1 MKTIIKTTI
10 IILAFAIG
18 IDIMCSAIPVSN
30 YSKNNTNITTNI
42 TLKKTLNLTDEQNTD
57 LMFFYNMLN
66 NNIDSAMCERDSVTR
81 SKMLANAVKMNTMN
95 VKMILTSEQYHKYL
109 RILNLTLNNKNIKIS
124 KSDD

>member
-30 YSKNNTNITTNI
+30 YSNINNITVNK

-81 SKMLANAVKMNTMN
+81 SKMLANAVEMNTMN
-95 VKMILTSEQYHKYL
+95 VKMILTHEQYHKYL

-124 KSDD
+124 KK

>member
-10 IILAFAIG
+10 IILALAIG

-30 YSKNNTNITTNI
+30 YNKVNNTNITTNI

-81 SKMLANAVKMNTMN
+81 SKMLANAVEMNTMN
-95 VKMILTSEQYHKYL
+95 VKMILTQEQYHKYL

-124 KSDD
+124 KK

>member
-1 MKTIIKTTI
+1 MKTIIKITI

-30 YSKNNTNITTNI
+30 YNKVNNTNITTNI

-81 SKMLANAVKMNTMN
+81 SKMLANAVEMNTMN
-95 VKMILTSEQYHKYL
+95 VKMILTQEQYHKYL

-124 KSDD
+124 KK

>member
-10 IILAFAIG
+10 IILALAIG

-30 YSKNNTNITTNI
+30 YNKVNNTNITTNI

-66 NNIDSAMCERDSVTR
+66 SNIDSAMCERDSVTR
-81 SKMLANAVKMNTMN
+81 SKMLANAVEMNTIN
-95 VKMILTSEQYHKYL
+95 VKMILTHEQYHKYL

-124 KSDD
+124 KK

>member
-30 YSKNNTNITTNI
+30 YSNINNITVNK

-66 NNIDSAMCERDSVTR
+66 NNIDSAMCERDSVAR
-81 SKMLANAVKMNTMN
+81 SKMLANAVEMNTMN
-95 VKMILTSEQYHKYL
+95 VKMILTHEQYHKYL

-124 KSDD
+124 KSND

>member
-30 YSKNNTNITTNI
+30 YNKVNNTNITTNI
-42 TLKKTLNLTDEQNTD
+42 TLKKTLNLTDEQNSD

-66 NNIDSAMCERDSVTR
+66 SNIDSAMCERDSVTR
-81 SKMLANAVKMNTMN
+81 SKMLANAVEINTMN
-95 VKMILTSEQYHKYL
+95 VKMILTHEQYHKYL

-124 KSDD
+124 KK

>member
-30 YSKNNTNITTNI
+30 YSNINNITVNK

-66 NNIDSAMCERDSVTR
+66 NNIDSAMCERDSVAR
-81 SKMLANAVKMNTMN
+81 SKMLANAVEMNTMN
-95 VKMILTSEQYHKYL
+95 VKMILTHEQYHKYL

-124 KSDD
+124 KK

>member
-10 IILAFAIG
+10 IILALAIG

-30 YSKNNTNITTNI
+30 YNKVNNTNITTNI
-42 TLKKTLNLTDEQNTD
+42 TLKKTLNLTDEQNSD

-66 NNIDSAMCERDSVTR
+66 SNIDSAMCERDSVTR
-81 SKMLANAVKMNTMN
+81 SKMLANAVEMNTMN
-95 VKMILTSEQYHKYL
+95 VKMILTQEQYHKYL

-124 KSDD
+124 KK

>member
-10 IILAFAIG
+10 IILALAIG

-30 YSKNNTNITTNI
+30 YNKVNNTNI

-95 VKMILTSEQYHKYL
+95 VKMILTQEQYHKYL

-124 KSDD
+124 KNDD

>member
-1 MKTIIKTTI
+1 MKTIIKITI

-30 YSKNNTNITTNI
+30 YNKVNNTNITTNI
-42 TLKKTLNLTDEQNTD
+42 TLKKTLNLTDEQNND

-66 NNIDSAMCERDSVTR
+66 SNIDSAMCERDSVTR
-81 SKMLANAVKMNTMN
+81 SKMLANAVEMNTMN
-95 VKMILTSEQYHKYL
+95 VKMILTQEQYHKYL

-124 KSDD
+124 KK

>member
-10 IILAFAIG
+10 IILALAIG

-30 YSKNNTNITTNI
+30 YNKVNNTNITTNI
-42 TLKKTLNLTDEQNTD
+42 TLKKTLNLTDEQNSD

-66 NNIDSAMCERDSVTR
+66 SNIDSAMCERDSVTR
-81 SKMLANAVKMNTMN
+81 SKMLANAVEMNTMN
-95 VKMILTSEQYHKYL
+95 VKMILTHEQYHKYL

-124 KSDD
+124 KN

>member
-10 IILAFAIG
+10 IILALAIG

-30 YSKNNTNITTNI
+30 YNKVNNTNITTNI
-42 TLKKTLNLTDEQNTD
+42 TLKKTLNLTDEQNSD

-66 NNIDSAMCERDSVTR
+66 SNIDSAMCERDSVTR
-81 SKMLANAVKMNTMN
+81 SKMLANAVEMNTMN
-95 VKMILTSEQYHKYL
+95 VKMILTQEQYHKYL

-124 KSDD
+124 KN